1 MNLLLKPTSTSHRI
15 PLSLSRNSPL
25 ISKDRR
31 SISNLP
37 TNKKQLRKSI
47 VMIHSLPSS
56 NSLSEVLGPLVKE
69 KKVGGVFVTDLNLD
83 EEDVYSKFGGNW
95 KEFVKGVEEL
105 NG

>member
-1 MNLLLKPTSTSHRI
+1 M
-15 PLSLSRNSPL
+15 
-25 ISKDRR
+25 
-31 SISNLP
+31 
-37 TNKKQLRKSI
+37 
-47 VMIHSLPSS
+47 
-56 NSLSEVLGPLVKE
+56 KE